1 MNILYVNRI
10 LIRGVV
16 DFFINLK
23 IIMFFM
29 YECFILFYLFNK
41 CLVLFVCLYVFLVVK
56 YVSKYCNID
65 FIVSIIIGRKGFFF
79 KIINI

>member
-23 IIMFFM
+23 IIMVFM

-41 CLVLFVCLYVFLVVK
+41 LLVLFVCLYVFLVVK

-65 FIVSIIIGRKGFFF
+65 FIVSIIIGRKGFFL
-79 KIINI
+79 KL

>member
-23 IIMFFM
+23 IIMVFM

-41 CLVLFVCLYVFLVVK
+41 LLVLFVCLYVFLVVK

-65 FIVSIIIGRKGFFF
+65 FIVSIIIGRKEFFL
-79 KIINI
+79 KL